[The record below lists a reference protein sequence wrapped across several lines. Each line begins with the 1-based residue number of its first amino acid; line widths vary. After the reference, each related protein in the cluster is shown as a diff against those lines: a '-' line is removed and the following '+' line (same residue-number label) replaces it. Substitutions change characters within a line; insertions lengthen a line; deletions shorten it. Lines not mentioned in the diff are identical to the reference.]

1 MDLQISDHSSS
12 LNDRP
17 AKRHLPRP
25 LFAQPNDLTMPI
37 VELLP
42 NHQLKAS
49 DSVVLDAPSLG
60 PYEFYSARST
70 FWKLFMMNS
79 SKKGLEK
86 INNPEHF
93 SWTST
98 SKTKKRKESKTNKFH
113 QEKPNIHRS
122 LLAQPPLAHLLI
134 TKNSPVQQKRS
145 GKAKLQAASVQHP
158 EEQVLTATVGPE
170 PIVINGVFWGP

>member
-1 MDLQISDHSSS
+1 MVDLQISDHSSS

-25 LFAQPNDLTMPI
+25 LFAQPNDLMMPI

-42 NHQLKAS
+42 NHQLEAS
-49 DSVVLDAPSLG
+49 DSVVLDATSLG

-70 FWKLFMMNS
+70 FWKLFTMNC

-93 SWTST
+93 SSTST
-98 SKTKKRKESKTNKFH
+98 SKTKNRKESTTNKFH
-113 QEKPNIHRS
+113 QEKPHIHRS
-122 LLAQPPLAHLLI
+122 LLAQPPTLLI
-134 TKNSPVQQKRS
+134 CSSLRTAQSNNIPIREGQVAGGQR
-145 GKAKLQAASVQHP
+145 AAS
-158 EEQVLTATVGPE
+158 
-170 PIVINGVFWGP
+170 